1 MTRIPCVQ
9 EGKGF
14 HNGRNDAKPPS
25 ETCGPVRKE
34 IFRARNGRR
43 IQLVTTTHETRIMS
57 HDIVRRDEI
66 WICDTNGDESTRL
79 FSLEDEQVR
88 IDKVMDEN
96 YMKNVWGGVPVFE
109 GEEEKEA

>member
-1 MTRIPCVQ
+1 MCKKEKVFIMDEMTRSLHPKLAVQ
-9 EGKGF
+9 FVKKFFE
-14 HNGRNDAKPPS
+14 
-25 ETCGPVRKE
+25 
-34 IFRARNGRR
+34 RANSRR

-79 FSLEDEQVR
+79 FSLEDEQVC

-109 GEEEKEA
+109 GEEGANQN